1 MSTCMCL
8 HTAENVRGLAI
19 NWVDAFNIACIF
31 TFTTCAQSKMHFAH
45 VVVPTHAHQFVCE
58 CNHEQERASEFAE
71 SCLLVVLE
79 SDPICESLR
88 LHMYMRTLCVCP
100 HHDWRNVAC
109 ACPSTE
115 HAWMQVCIYYIIHD
129 DNAVGTP
136 VVSIGDCPESLL
148 TGSVPY
154 LERIKIHHTSSR

>member
-1 MSTCMCL
+1 MHLTL
-8 HTAENVRGLAI
+8 H
-19 NWVDAFNIACIF
+19 AFSRL
-31 TFTTCAQSKMHFAH
+31 Q
-45 VVVPTHAHQFVCE
+45 HAHNQKCISHTWLFLRMHTQFVCE